1 MHVIESNKLL
11 YSYLN
16 LESTKNHRLPL
27 IIGCEL
33 YSYLNLES
41 TKTEVKRIKHGEV
54 LYSYLNL
61 ESTKTPADK
70 IVSDIGC
77 TVT

>member
-1 MHVIESNKLL
+1 MKKIAQRL

-16 LESTKNHRLPL
+16 LESTKTKTVD
-27 IIGCEL
+27 ETSTAVL

-41 TKTEVKRIKHGEV
+41 TKTEPIPMPVSML

-61 ESTKTPADK
+61 ESTKTSTAQLK
-70 IVSDIGC
+70 FVKGC